1 MAKKVTGFIKLQIQ
15 AGQANPAPPVGPALG
30 QQGVN
35 IMDFCKSFNAKTQDK
50 AGDVIPVE
58 ITVYADRSFTFITKT
73 PPASSLILK
82 SANIQKEK
90 TPVNDL
96 NNKELEDKVDRLES
110 LILELAKNVQE
121 IPQTT
126 TVQPEPET
134 QQITLSNDEAYEL
147 ILSIN
152 QIIVNIDQQ
161 QIRNKNIQKL
171 QNQYLFFNEEK
182 FKELLTIPDYTY
194 SLQQLQIN
202 ENTYVQNEFMKQNN
216 FQWLK
221 RIIENI
227 FEIQITKNS
236 LEPLP
241 SFIDAMYN
249 RQYTKAIIEYEK
261 LNPNQKIF
269 FKSSY
274 ELAQIYSDNQIFLE
288 NMI

>member
-1 MAKKVTGFIKLQIQ
+1 MSENQKNDSK
-15 AGQANPAPPVGPALG
+15 
-30 QQGVN
+30 
-35 IMDFCKSFNAKTQDK
+35 KSFLQRNLFLIVIFLTIATVAGGYLYRNNLLIFDEAQFSKLNQETQS
-50 AGDVIPVE
+50 P
-58 ITVYADRSFTFITKT
+58 
-73 PPASSLILK
+73 
-82 SANIQKEK
+82 NIQKEIN
-90 TPVNDL
+90 PVNDL
-96 NNKELEDKVDRLES
+96 NNKELEDKVDHLES

-126 TVQPEPET
+126 VVEPEP

-152 QIIVNIDQQ
+152 QIIINIDQQ

-194 SLQQLQIN
+194 SVQQLKIN

-236 LEPLP
+236 SEPLP
-241 SFIDAMYN
+241 SFINAMHN

-274 ELAQIYSDNQIFLE
+274 ELAQIYNDNQIFLE

>member
-1 MAKKVTGFIKLQIQ
+1 MSENQKNDSK
-15 AGQANPAPPVGPALG
+15 
-30 QQGVN
+30 
-35 IMDFCKSFNAKTQDK
+35 KSFLQRNLFLI
-50 AGDVIPVE
+50 VI
-58 ITVYADRSFTFITKT
+58 F
-73 PPASSLILK
+73 LILIAVAGGYLYRNNLLIFDEAQISK
-82 SANIQKEK
+82 LNQETQSPNVQKE
-90 TPVNDL
+90 TTSINDL

-126 TVQPEPET
+126 TALPEP

-194 SLQQLQIN
+194 SLQQLKIN
-202 ENTYVQNEFMKQNN
+202 ENTYVQNEFMKRNN

-236 LEPLP
+236 SEPLP
-241 SFIDAMYN
+241 SFINAMYN

-261 LNPNQKIF
+261 LNPNQKIYF
-269 FKSSY
+269 ESSY
-274 ELAQIYSDNQIFLE
+274 ELAQIYNDNQIFLE

>member
-1 MAKKVTGFIKLQIQ
+1 MSENQKNESK
-15 AGQANPAPPVGPALG
+15 
-30 QQGVN
+30 
-35 IMDFCKSFNAKTQDK
+35 KSFLQRNLFLI
-50 AGDVIPVE
+50 VIFLIV
-58 ITVYADRSFTFITKT
+58 ITVAGVYLYRNNL
-73 PPASSLILK
+73 LIFDEAKFSKL
-82 SANIQKEK
+82 SPETQSPNIQKEI
-90 TPVNDL
+90 TPINDL

-126 TVQPEPET
+126 TALPEP

-194 SLQQLQIN
+194 SVQQLKIN

-236 LEPLP
+236 SEPLP
-241 SFIDAMYN
+241 SFINAMYN

-261 LNPNQKIF
+261 LNPNQKLF

-274 ELAQIYSDNQIFLE
+274 ELAQIYNDNQIFLE

>member
-1 MAKKVTGFIKLQIQ
+1 MSENQKNDSK
-15 AGQANPAPPVGPALG
+15 
-30 QQGVN
+30 
-35 IMDFCKSFNAKTQDK
+35 KSFLQRNLFLI
-50 AGDVIPVE
+50 VIFLII
-58 ITVYADRSFTFITKT
+58 ITVAGGYLYRNNL
-73 PPASSLILK
+73 LIFDEAQFSKLNQETQ
-82 SANIQKEK
+82 SPNIQKEI

-126 TVQPEPET
+126 GVQLEP

-202 ENTYVQNEFMKQNN
+202 ENKYVQNMFMKQNN

-241 SFIDAMYN
+241 SFINAMYN

-261 LNPNQKIF
+261 LSPNQKIF

-274 ELAQIYSDNQIFLE
+274 ELAQIYNDNQIFLE

>member
-1 MAKKVTGFIKLQIQ
+1 MSENQKNDSK
-15 AGQANPAPPVGPALG
+15 
-30 QQGVN
+30 
-35 IMDFCKSFNAKTQDK
+35 KSFLQRNLFLIVIFLIIITVAGVYLYRNNLLIFDEVQISKLNQKTQSPN
-50 AGDVIPVE
+50 V
-58 ITVYADRSFTFITKT
+58 
-73 PPASSLILK
+73 
-82 SANIQKEK
+82 QKE
-90 TPVNDL
+90 TTSVNDL

-126 TVQPEPET
+126 VVEPEP

-241 SFIDAMYN
+241 SFINAMYN

-274 ELAQIYSDNQIFLE
+274 ELAQIYNDNQIFLE

>member
-1 MAKKVTGFIKLQIQ
+1 M
-15 AGQANPAPPVGPALG
+15 
-30 QQGVN
+30 
-35 IMDFCKSFNAKTQDK
+35 
-50 AGDVIPVE
+50 
-58 ITVYADRSFTFITKT
+58 
-73 PPASSLILK
+73 
-82 SANIQKEK
+82 
-90 TPVNDL
+90 
-96 NNKELEDKVDRLES
+96 
-110 LILELAKNVQE
+110 
-121 IPQTT
+121 
-126 TVQPEPET
+126 
-134 QQITLSNDEAYEL
+134 
-147 ILSIN
+147 SIN

-194 SLQQLQIN
+194 SVQQLQIN

-221 RIIENI
+221 RIIEKI

-241 SFIDAMYN
+241 SFINAMYN

-261 LNPNQKIF
+261 LNSNQKIF

-274 ELAQIYSDNQIFLE
+274 ELAQIYNDNQIFLE

>member
-1 MAKKVTGFIKLQIQ
+1 MSENQKNVSK
-15 AGQANPAPPVGPALG
+15 
-30 QQGVN
+30 
-35 IMDFCKSFNAKTQDK
+35 KSFLQRNLFLIVIFLIIITAAGGYLYRNNLLIFDEVQISKLNQETQSPN
-50 AGDVIPVE
+50 V
-58 ITVYADRSFTFITKT
+58 
-73 PPASSLILK
+73 
-82 SANIQKEK
+82 QKEIIS
-90 TPVNDL
+90 VNDL

-110 LILELAKNVQE
+110 LIIELAKNVQE

-126 TVQPEPET
+126 VAEPEP

-202 ENTYVQNEFMKQNN
+202 ENTYVKNEFMRQNN

-221 RIIENI
+221 RIIQNV

-241 SFIDAMYN
+241 SFINAMYN

-274 ELAQIYSDNQIFLE
+274 ELALIYNDNQIFLE

>member
-1 MAKKVTGFIKLQIQ
+1 MSENQKNERK
-15 AGQANPAPPVGPALG
+15 
-30 QQGVN
+30 
-35 IMDFCKSFNAKTQDK
+35 KSFLQRNLFLIVIFLIIITVAGGYLYRNNLLIFDK
-50 AGDVIPVE
+50 AQFSKLNQETQSP
-58 ITVYADRSFTFITKT
+58 
-73 PPASSLILK
+73 
-82 SANIQKEK
+82 NNQKEI

-126 TVQPEPET
+126 VVEQEP

-152 QIIVNIDQQ
+152 QIIINIDQQ

-182 FKELLTIPDYTY
+182 LKELLTIPDYTY

-202 ENTYVQNEFMKQNN
+202 ENTYVQNEFMKQYN

-241 SFIDAMYN
+241 SFINAMYN
-249 RQYTKAIIEYEK
+249 RQYTKAIIEYDK

-274 ELAQIYSDNQIFLE
+274 ELALIYNDNQIFLE

>member
-1 MAKKVTGFIKLQIQ
+1 MSENQKNESK
-15 AGQANPAPPVGPALG
+15 
-30 QQGVN
+30 
-35 IMDFCKSFNAKTQDK
+35 KSFLQRNLFLI
-50 AGDVIPVE
+50 VIFLIV
-58 ITVYADRSFTFITKT
+58 ITVAVGYLYRNNL
-73 PPASSLILK
+73 LIIGESQISILNQETQ
-82 SANIQKEK
+82 STNVQKE
-90 TPVNDL
+90 TTSVNDL

-126 TVQPEPET
+126 VVEPEP

-216 FQWLK
+216 LQWFK

-274 ELAQIYSDNQIFLE
+274 ELAQIYNNNQIFLE

>member
-1 MAKKVTGFIKLQIQ
+1 MSENQKNDSK
-15 AGQANPAPPVGPALG
+15 
-30 QQGVN
+30 
-35 IMDFCKSFNAKTQDK
+35 KSFLQRNLFLIVIFLIIITV
-50 AGDVIPVE
+50 AGGYLYRNNLLIFDEAQFSKLNQETHSLNVQKE
-58 ITVYADRSFTFITKT
+58 ITS
-73 PPASSLILK
+73 
-82 SANIQKEK
+82 
-90 TPVNDL
+90 VNDL

-126 TVQPEPET
+126 ILKPEP
-134 QQITLSNDEAYEL
+134 QKITLTNDEAYEL

-241 SFIDAMYN
+241 SFINAMHN

-261 LNPNQKIF
+261 LSPNQKNF

-274 ELAQIYSDNQIFLE
+274 ELAQIYNDNQIFLE

>member
-1 MAKKVTGFIKLQIQ
+1 MSENQKNDSK
-15 AGQANPAPPVGPALG
+15 
-30 QQGVN
+30 
-35 IMDFCKSFNAKTQDK
+35 KSFLQRNLFLI
-50 AGDVIPVE
+50 VI
-58 ITVYADRSFTFITKT
+58 F
-73 PPASSLILK
+73 LILK
-82 SANIQKEK
+82 TVAGGYLYQNNLLIFDEAQISKLNQETQSLNVQKE
-90 TPVNDL
+90 TISVNDL

-126 TVQPEPET
+126 IVEPEP

-171 QNQYLFFNEEK
+171 QNQYLFFNEVK

-241 SFIDAMYN
+241 SFINAMYN

-261 LNPNQKIF
+261 LNTNQKIF

-274 ELAQIYSDNQIFLE
+274 ELAQIYNDNQIFLE

>member
-1 MAKKVTGFIKLQIQ
+1 MYRNNLLIFDGAQFNKLNQET
-15 AGQANPAPPVGPALG
+15 
-30 QQGVN
+30 
-35 IMDFCKSFNAKTQDK
+35 KSPNVQK
-50 AGDVIPVE
+50 E
-58 ITVYADRSFTFITKT
+58 IT
-73 PPASSLILK
+73 
-82 SANIQKEK
+82 
-90 TPVNDL
+90 PVDDL
-96 NNKELEDKVDRLES
+96 NKKELEDKVDRLES

-121 IPQTT
+121 LPQTT
-126 TVQPEPET
+126 IVQPEPEQ

-182 FKELLTIPDYTY
+182 FEELLTIPDYTY

-221 RIIENI
+221 RVIENL

-241 SFIDAMYN
+241 LFINAMYN

-274 ELAQIYSDNQIFLE
+274 DLAQIYNDNQIFLE

>member
-1 MAKKVTGFIKLQIQ
+1 MSENQKNDSK
-15 AGQANPAPPVGPALG
+15 
-30 QQGVN
+30 
-35 IMDFCKSFNAKTQDK
+35 KSFLQRNLFLI
-50 AGDVIPVE
+50 VIFLII
-58 ITVYADRSFTFITKT
+58 ITVAGGYLYRNNL
-73 PPASSLILK
+73 LIFDEAHFSKLNQETQ
-82 SANIQKEK
+82 SPNVQKEI

-96 NNKELEDKVDRLES
+96 NDKELEDKVDRLES

-121 IPQTT
+121 IPQNTI
-126 TVQPEPET
+126 VQPVPEP

-194 SLQQLQIN
+194 SVQQLQIN

-274 ELAQIYSDNQIFLE
+274 ELAQIYNDNQIFLE

>member
-1 MAKKVTGFIKLQIQ
+1 MSENQKNDSK
-15 AGQANPAPPVGPALG
+15 
-30 QQGVN
+30 
-35 IMDFCKSFNAKTQDK
+35 KSFLQRNLFLIVIFLVIIIVAGGYLYRNNLLIFDEAQFNKLNQETK
-50 AGDVIPVE
+50 ATNVQKE
-58 ITVYADRSFTFITKT
+58 ITSVD
-73 PPASSLILK
+73 
-82 SANIQKEK
+82 
-90 TPVNDL
+90 DL

-121 IPQTT
+121 LPQTT
-126 TVQPEPET
+126 IVQPEPEP

-182 FKELLTIPDYTY
+182 LKELLTIPDYTY

-202 ENTYVQNEFMKQNN
+202 ENTYVQNEFMNQNN

-221 RIIENI
+221 KVIENV

-241 SFIDAMYN
+241 SFINAMYN

-261 LNPNQKIF
+261 LSPNQKIF

-274 ELAQIYSDNQIFLE
+274 ELAQIYNDNQIFLE

>member
-1 MAKKVTGFIKLQIQ
+1 MSENQKNESK
-15 AGQANPAPPVGPALG
+15 
-30 QQGVN
+30 
-35 IMDFCKSFNAKTQDK
+35 KSFLQRNLFLI
-50 AGDVIPVE
+50 VIFLIV
-58 ITVYADRSFTFITKT
+58 ITVAGVYLYRNNL
-73 PPASSLILK
+73 LIFDETQISKLNQGTQ
-82 SANIQKEK
+82 SPNIQKEI
-90 TPVNDL
+90 TPINDL

-126 TVQPEPET
+126 VVEPEQ

-171 QNQYLFFNEEK
+171 QNQYLFFNKEK

-194 SLQQLQIN
+194 SVQQLQIN
-202 ENTYVQNEFMKQNN
+202 ENTYVQHEFMKQNN
-216 FQWLK
+216 FQWFK

-236 LEPLP
+236 SEPLP

-261 LNPNQKIF
+261 LSPNQKIF

-274 ELAQIYSDNQIFLE
+274 ELAKIYNDNQIFLE

>member
-1 MAKKVTGFIKLQIQ
+1 MSENQKNDSK
-15 AGQANPAPPVGPALG
+15 
-30 QQGVN
+30 
-35 IMDFCKSFNAKTQDK
+35 KSFLQRNLFLI
-50 AGDVIPVE
+50 VIFLII
-58 ITVYADRSFTFITKT
+58 ITVAGVYLYRNNL
-73 PPASSLILK
+73 LIFDETQISKLNQETQ
-82 SANIQKEK
+82 SPNVQKE
-90 TPVNDL
+90 TTSVNDL

-126 TVQPEPET
+126 VVEPEP

-274 ELAQIYSDNQIFLE
+274 ELAQIYNDNQIFLE

>member
-1 MAKKVTGFIKLQIQ
+1 MSENQKNDSK
-15 AGQANPAPPVGPALG
+15 
-30 QQGVN
+30 
-35 IMDFCKSFNAKTQDK
+35 KSFLQRNLFLI
-50 AGDVIPVE
+50 VIFLII
-58 ITVYADRSFTFITKT
+58 ITVAVGYLYRNNL
-73 PPASSLILK
+73 LIFDEAQFSKLNQETQ
-82 SANIQKEK
+82 SPNVQKEK
-90 TPVNDL
+90 TFINDL

-126 TVQPEPET
+126 IVEPEP

-147 ILSIN
+147 ILSLN

-182 FKELLTIPDYTY
+182 LKELLTIPDYTY

-202 ENTYVQNEFMKQNN
+202 ENTYIQNEFMKQNN

-221 RIIENI
+221 RVIENL

-241 SFIDAMYN
+241 SFINAMYN

-261 LNPNQKIF
+261 LSPNQKIF

-274 ELAQIYSDNQIFLE
+274 ELAQIYNDNQIFLE

>member
-1 MAKKVTGFIKLQIQ
+1 MYRNNLLIFDEAQFSKLNQE
-15 AGQANPAPPVGPALG
+15 
-30 QQGVN
+30 
-35 IMDFCKSFNAKTQDK
+35 TQS
-50 AGDVIPVE
+50 P
-58 ITVYADRSFTFITKT
+58 
-73 PPASSLILK
+73 
-82 SANIQKEK
+82 NIQKEI

-126 TVQPEPET
+126 IVEPET

-171 QNQYLFFNEEK
+171 QNQYLFFNDKK

-194 SLQQLQIN
+194 SVQQLQIN

-241 SFIDAMYN
+241 SFINAMYN

-274 ELAQIYSDNQIFLE
+274 ELAKIYNDNQIFLE

>member
-1 MAKKVTGFIKLQIQ
+1 MSENQKNDRK
-15 AGQANPAPPVGPALG
+15 
-30 QQGVN
+30 
-35 IMDFCKSFNAKTQDK
+35 KSFLQRNLFLI
-50 AGDVIPVE
+50 VIFLII
-58 ITVYADRSFTFITKT
+58 ITVAGG
-73 PPASSLILK
+73 SLYRNNLLIFDEAQFSKLNQETQ
-82 SANIQKEK
+82 SQNDQKEI
-90 TPVNDL
+90 TPVNGL

-126 TVQPEPET
+126 VVEPEP
-134 QQITLSNDEAYEL
+134 QQITLTNDEAYEL

-194 SLQQLQIN
+194 SVQQLQIN

-227 FEIQITKNS
+227 FDIQITKNS

-274 ELAQIYSDNQIFLE
+274 ELAKIYNDNQIFLE

>member
-1 MAKKVTGFIKLQIQ
+1 MSENQKNDSKKSFLQRNLFLIVIFLILITVTGGYLYRNNLLIFDEAQISKLNQE
-15 AGQANPAPPVGPALG
+15 
-30 QQGVN
+30 
-35 IMDFCKSFNAKTQDK
+35 TQ
-50 AGDVIPVE
+50 
-58 ITVYADRSFTFITKT
+58 
-73 PPASSLILK
+73 SL
-82 SANIQKEK
+82 NVQKE
-90 TPVNDL
+90 TISVNDL

-110 LILELAKNVQE
+110 LILELSKNVQE

-126 TVQPEPET
+126 VVEPKP

-202 ENTYVQNEFMKQNN
+202 ENTYVQNEFMKKNN

-241 SFIDAMYN
+241 SFINAMYN

-261 LNPNQKIF
+261 LNTNQKIF

-274 ELAQIYSDNQIFLE
+274 ELAQIYNDNQIFLE

>member
-1 MAKKVTGFIKLQIQ
+1 MSENQKNESKRNFLQRNLFLI
-15 AGQANPAPPVGPALG
+15 
-30 QQGVN
+30 
-35 IMDFCKSFNAKTQDK
+35 
-50 AGDVIPVE
+50 VIFLII
-58 ITVYADRSFTFITKT
+58 ITVAGGYLYRND
-73 PPASSLILK
+73 LIIFDQTQFSK
-82 SANIQKEK
+82 SNQEIQSPNVQKE
-90 TPVNDL
+90 TTYVNDL
-96 NNKELEDKVDRLES
+96 GNKELEDKVDRLES

-121 IPQTT
+121 IPQNTI
-126 TVQPEPET
+126 VQPVPEP

-202 ENTYVQNEFMKQNN
+202 ENKYVQNMFMKQNN

-274 ELAQIYSDNQIFLE
+274 ELAQIYNDNQIFLE

>member
-1 MAKKVTGFIKLQIQ
+1 MSENQKNESK
-15 AGQANPAPPVGPALG
+15 
-30 QQGVN
+30 
-35 IMDFCKSFNAKTQDK
+35 KSFLQRNLFLIFIFLIIITVAGGYLYRNNLLIFDEAQISKLNQETQSTNVQK
-50 AGDVIPVE
+50 E
-58 ITVYADRSFTFITKT
+58 ITS
-73 PPASSLILK
+73 
-82 SANIQKEK
+82 
-90 TPVNDL
+90 VNEL

-110 LILELAKNVQE
+110 LILELAKNLQE
-121 IPQTT
+121 IPYT
-126 TVQPEPET
+126 TVAEPEP

-221 RIIENI
+221 RVIENI

-236 LEPLP
+236 SEPLP
-241 SFIDAMYN
+241 SFINAMYN

-261 LNPNQKIF
+261 LNPNQKLF

-274 ELAQIYSDNQIFLE
+274 ELAQIYNDNQIFLE